1 MSDGM
6 RYSTHTTTEGHSRAH
21 KAPDTHDDPSQTN
34 TRSLHHHM
42 KPHTHTHRAK
52 EDHSCL
58 HTRNT
63 DTHTHVQDIYNA

>member
-6 RYSTHTTTEGHSRAH
+6 RYSAHTTTESHSRAH

-42 KPHTHTHRAK
+42 KPHTHRAK

-58 HTRNT
+58 HTRNP